1 MNLMDTAT
9 NKALKILTEKEMKN
23 LASIRHMNHMEVLL
37 LRKANQLM
45 RYDRAD
51 IRKVGISLAKKMI
64 QPNLTFNK
72 SATDLKKQYET
83 AYRKQAEKSKA

>member
-1 MNLMDTAT
+1 
-9 NKALKILTEKEMKN
+9 
-23 LASIRHMNHMEVLL
+23 
-37 LRKANQLM
+37 
-45 RYDRAD
+45 
-51 IRKVGISLAKKMI
+51 MI